1 MGLVFAWA
9 REAKKMDRRRSGR
22 FMAGLVEWNFP
33 LLHLLGEERLEM
45 ANDLDMVIF
54 ADKIVLF
61 KGYLFKSKSW

>member
-1 MGLVFAWA
+1 
-9 REAKKMDRRRSGR
+9 
-22 FMAGLVEWNFP
+22 MAGLVEWNFP

-54 ADKIVLF
+54 ADEIVLF